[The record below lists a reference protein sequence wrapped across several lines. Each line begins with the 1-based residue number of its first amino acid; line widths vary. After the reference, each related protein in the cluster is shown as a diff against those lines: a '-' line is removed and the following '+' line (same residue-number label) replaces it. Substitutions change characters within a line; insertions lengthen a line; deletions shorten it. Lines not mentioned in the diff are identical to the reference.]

1 MMTQQELYRYKLNQ
15 GARAAADLL
24 LLVGPDDFDGD
35 YIVDLDIVCHTGAF
49 GLLESF
55 LYI

>member
-1 MMTQQELYRYKLNQ
+1 MMTQQELYRYKLTQ

-35 YIVDLDIVCHTGAF
+35 YDKWMSDLEREA
-49 GLLESF
+49 SKS
-55 LYI
+55 

>member
-1 MMTQQELYRYKLNQ
+1 MMTQQELYRYKLTQ

-35 YIVDLDIVCHTGAF
+35 YIVDLDITKHGDDLSEEIEKVA
-49 GLLESF
+49 
-55 LYI
+55 

>member
-1 MMTQQELYRYKLNQ
+1 MTWQELARYKLAQ

-35 YIVDLDIVCHTGAF
+35 YDKCMSDLEQEA
-49 GLLESF
+49 SKS
-55 LYI
+55 

>member
-1 MMTQQELYRYKLNQ
+1 MTWKELSQYKLTQ

-35 YIVDLDIVCHTGAF
+35 YNKWMPDLEKEAS
-49 GLLESF
+49 ES
-55 LYI
+55 